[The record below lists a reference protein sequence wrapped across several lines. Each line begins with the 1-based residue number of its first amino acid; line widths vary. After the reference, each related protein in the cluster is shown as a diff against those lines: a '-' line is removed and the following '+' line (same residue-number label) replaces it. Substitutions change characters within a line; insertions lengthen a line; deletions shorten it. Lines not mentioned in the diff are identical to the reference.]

1 MRILATL
8 FSLFLLCGAGCHSTG
23 PKFDPS
29 QSTPLAGNEAFTP
42 AGLTNLLSPALLQA
56 PIEPFRLGPG
66 DVIEAETIGESTG
79 RSTMTVGPDGK
90 IYYSLLAGI
99 SVWNLTLAETRT
111 LLQREMAKF
120 TRATPELV
128 INLRTVGSKRIW
140 VLGAVPGAGV
150 FPLATPV
157 TLLEAISLAGG
168 LPTTGATIDDGAD
181 LQRSFVLRD
190 GRLLPVDFER
200 LFKRG
205 DLSQNIYL
213 QPDDFIYVPPAN
225 LPSVYVLG
233 AVGSPNILP
242 FSRDLTLA
250 RVIIMAGGTVK
261 YGLTDKAIII
271 RGGLNQPKI
280 AEVNYAAIVQGRAI
294 DVRLEPGDVVYVPF
308 TPFRKLAELVETVLD
323 QTVRTTAANYGIYVA
338 DPNGAPVSI
347 SAPIGG
353 APSGGGISTGGSGG
367 SGSGSGSGS
376 GGR

>member
-1 MRILATL
+1 MRIFA
-8 FSLFLLCGAGCHSTG
+8 SLLSLLLLCGAGCHSTG
-23 PKFDPS
+23 PKFDPR
-29 QSTPLAGNEAFTP
+29 QPLDTAGNEAFSP
-42 AGLTNLLSPALLQA
+42 AGLTNQISPALLQV
-56 PIEPFRLGPG
+56 PTEPFRLGPG
-66 DVIEAETIGESTG
+66 DIIETETIGETTG

-111 LLQREMAKF
+111 LLQQEMAKF
-120 TRATPELV
+120 TRTTPELV

-140 VLGAVPGAGV
+140 VLGVVPGAGV
-150 FPLATPV
+150 FPLATPT
-157 TLLEAISLAGG
+157 TLLEAISMAGG
-168 LPTTGATIDDGAD
+168 LPTTGNTTDDGAD

-213 QPDDFIYVPPAN
+213 QPDDFLFVPPAN

-242 FSRDLTLA
+242 YSREMTLA
-250 RVIIMAGGTVK
+250 RVIITAGGTVK

-271 RGGLNQPKI
+271 RGGLNQPRI
-280 AEVNYAAIVQGRAI
+280 AEVNYAAIVQGRAV

-353 APSGGGISTGGSGG
+353 ASSGGGIGTGG
-367 SGSGSGSGS
+367 SGSGSGSG
-376 GGR
+376 GK

>member
-8 FSLFLLCGAGCHSTG
+8 LSLLVLCGAGCHSTG
-23 PKFDPS
+23 PKFDPRKS
-29 QSTPLAGNEAFTP
+29 SGTAGNEAFSP
-42 AGLTNLLSPALLQA
+42 VGLTNQINPALLRA
-56 PIEPFRLGPG
+56 PTEPFRLGPG
-66 DVIEAETIGESTG
+66 DVIEVETIGETTG
-79 RSTMTVGPDGK
+79 RSVMTVGPDGK
-90 IYYSLLAGI
+90 VYYSLLAGL
-99 SVWNLTLAETRT
+99 SVWNLSLAETRT

-140 VLGAVPGAGV
+140 ILGAVPGAGV
-150 FPLATPV
+150 FPLSTPI
-157 TLLEAISLAGG
+157 TLLEAVSMAGG
-168 LPTTGATIDDGAD
+168 LPTTGATVDDGAD

-190 GRLLPVDFER
+190 GHLLPVDFER

-213 QPDDFIYVPPAN
+213 QPDDFLFVPPAN

-242 FSRDLTLA
+242 YSRDMTLA
-250 RVIIMAGGTVK
+250 RVIITAGGTVK
-261 YGLTDKAIII
+261 YGLTDKAVII
-271 RGGLNQPKI
+271 RGGWNQPQI
-280 AEVNYAAIVQGRAI
+280 AEVNYAAIVQGRAV

-347 SAPIGG
+347 SAPLGG
-353 APSGGGISTGGSGG
+353 ATSGGGIGTGTGGSGG
-367 SGSGSGSGS
+367 GGSS
-376 GGR
+376 GGGR